1 MVIKINRN
9 AKPEDIQKALSK
21 LPTSNKKTLASFYGK
36 LKGAF
41 GDVLKYQKSVRG

>member
-9 AKPEDIQKALSK
+9 TKPEDIQKALSK
-21 LPTSNKKTLASFYGK
+21 LPMSDKKTIASFYGK

-41 GDVLKYQKSVRG
+41 GDGLKYQKNIRG